1 MLIKFYYQTKYN
13 TDKLEIIYKNIIYYK
28 SNIYNQK
35 NILYKKNKKK
45 QLINSYIAS
54 IEELDTLKY
63 KIIFN
68 YLSIK
73 NKKKIQERIIDLAY
87 NITVIEQNINFIEWE
102 ENMIMK
108 AFNIKNNDILNCI
121 IRLKNSIC

>member
-13 TDKLEIIYKNIIYYK
+13 TDKLEIIYKNIKYYK

-45 QLINSYIAS
+45 QLINSYITS
-54 IEELDTLKY
+54 IDELDTLKY

-108 AFNIKNNDILNCI
+108 TFNIKNNDILNCI

>member
-13 TDKLEIIYKNIIYYK
+13 TDKLEIIYKNIKYYK

-108 AFNIKNNDILNCI
+108 TFNIKNNDILNCI

>member
-13 TDKLEIIYKNIIYYK
+13 TNQLEIIYKNIKYYK

-35 NILYKKNKKK
+35 NILYKINKKK
-45 QLINSYIAS
+45 QLIKSYISS
-54 IEELDTLKY
+54 IEELDKLKH
-63 KIIFN
+63 KVIFT
-68 YLSIK
+68 YLSLKTK
-73 NKKKIQERIIDLAY
+73 NKIKERIIDLSY
-87 NITVIEQNINFIEWE
+87 KIIIIEQNINYIEWE

-108 AFNIKNNDILNCI
+108 TFNIKNNDILNCI